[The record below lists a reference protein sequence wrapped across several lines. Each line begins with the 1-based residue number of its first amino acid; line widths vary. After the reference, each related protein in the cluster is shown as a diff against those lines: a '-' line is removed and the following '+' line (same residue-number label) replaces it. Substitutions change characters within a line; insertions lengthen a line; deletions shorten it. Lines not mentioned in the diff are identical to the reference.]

1 MKVVYNVG
9 NEKHEAENV
18 STTIDQTSIVLTN
31 QDKSLIDLES
41 LGWKNGDII
50 VRKNV
55 SRAEPNYFVFRNFG
69 NITEHNRVNVGT
81 HIRFIKDRLFFGGY
95 TEINPSDYEK
105 ADLQKK
111 NDIIMMLRDYGY
123 CWDGVRLTIVKRAR
137 YGHNFYFVSDK
148 CTVETYKE
156 EYDEISNEKWELG
169 NYFLT
174 EEECKA
180 ATTAISYI
188 FSSNKMSLIL
198 NWNSETSNS

>member
-1 MKVVYNVG
+1 MKVIYNVG

-18 STTIDQTSIVLTN
+18 STTINQALEIITD
-31 QDKSLIDLES
+31 QDKSLIDFKS

-69 NITEHNRVNVGT
+69 TIAEHGHVNVGT
-81 HIRFIKDRLFFGGY
+81 HIRFTKDRLFFGGY
-95 TEINPSDYEK
+95 TEINPFDYEK

-123 CWDGVRLTIVKRAR
+123 CWDKDRLTMIKRAR
-137 YGHNFYFVSDK
+137 YGHNFYFISGNGSI
-148 CTVETYKE
+148 ETYKE
-156 EYDEISNEKWELG
+156 EYDDISNEKWESG

-174 EEECKA
+174 KEKCKTA
-180 ATTAISYI
+180 ATAISAL
-188 FSSNKMSLIL
+188 FSSNKMLLIL
-198 NWNSETSNS
+198 DWKNETSNS

>member
-1 MKVVYNVG
+1 MKVIYNVG

-18 STTIDQTSIVLTN
+18 STTINQVPKVVAN
-31 QDKSLIDLES
+31 QDKSPIDFKS
-41 LGWKNGDII
+41 LGWKNGDVI
-50 VRKNV
+50 VRKYV

-69 NITEHNRVNVGT
+69 TAAEHNRVNVAT

-123 CWDGVRLTIVKRAR
+123 CWDGVRLTIIKRAR

-156 EYDEISNEKWELG
+156 EYDEISNKKWELG

-180 ATTAISYI
+180 AATAISYI

-198 NWNSETSNS
+198 NWNNETSNS

>member
-1 MKVVYNVG
+1 MKVIYNVEG
-9 NEKHEAENV
+9 KKHEAENV
-18 STTIDQTSIVLTN
+18 SMTINQVPEIVN
-31 QDKSLIDLES
+31 DQDKSSVDLES

-55 SRAEPNYFVFRNFG
+55 SRTEPNYFVFRNFG
-69 NITEHNRVNVGT
+69 NITEHNRINMAT

-105 ADLQKK
+105 ADLQKE

-137 YGHNFYFVSDK
+137 YGRNFYFVSDK
-148 CTVETYKE
+148 GTVETYKE
-156 EYDEISNEKWELG
+156 KYDEISNEKWELG

-180 ATTAISYI
+180 AATAISYI

-198 NWNSETSNS
+198 NWNNETSNS

>member
-18 STTIDQTSIVLTN
+18 STTINQVPEIVTD

-50 VRKNV
+50 VRKYV

-69 NITEHNRVNVGT
+69 NITEHNRVNVAT

-123 CWDGVRLTIVKRAR
+123 CWDGVRLTVIKRAR

-148 CTVETYKE
+148 GTIETYKE

-180 ATTAISYI
+180 AATAISYI
-188 FSSNKMSLIL
+188 FSSNKMLLIL
-198 NWNSETSNS
+198 DWNSETSNS

>member
-9 NEKHEAENV
+9 GKEHEAENV
-18 STTIDQTSIVLTN
+18 STTINQVPEITTD
-31 QDKSLIDLES
+31 QDKSSIDLES
-41 LGWKNGDII
+41 LGWKDGDII
-50 VRKNV
+50 VRKYV

-69 NITEHNRVNVGT
+69 NITEHNRVNVAT

-180 ATTAISYI
+180 AATAISYI
-188 FSSNKMSLIL
+188 FSSNKMLLIL

>member
-1 MKVVYNVG
+1 MKVIYSIG
-9 NEKHEAENV
+9 NESYELENA
-18 STTIDQTSIVLTN
+18 SITTNQTSTVVID
-31 QDKSLIDLES
+31 QDKSLIDYKS

-50 VRKNV
+50 VRKYV

-69 NITEHNRVNVGT
+69 TTTDHGCVNVGT
-81 HIRFIKDRLFFGGY
+81 HIRFTKDRLFFGGY
-95 TEINPSDYEK
+95 TKINPSDYEK

-123 CWDGVRLTIVKRAR
+123 CWDEERLTIVKRTR

-148 CTVETYKE
+148 GTVETYKE
-156 EYDEISNEKWELG
+156 EYDEISNEKRELG

-174 EEECKA
+174 EEECKKA
-180 ATTAISYI
+180 ATAISYI

>member
-18 STTIDQTSIVLTN
+18 STTINQIPEITTD

-41 LGWKNGDII
+41 LGWKDGDII
-50 VRKNV
+50 VGKYV

-69 NITEHNRVNVGT
+69 NITEHNCVNVAT

-123 CWDGVRLTIVKRAR
+123 CWDGVGLTIVKRAR

-148 CTVETYKE
+148 CTIETYKE
-156 EYDEISNEKWELG
+156 EYDEISNEKWGLG

-180 ATTAISYI
+180 AAIAISYI

-198 NWNSETSNS
+198 NWNNETSNS

>member
-18 STTIDQTSIVLTN
+18 SMTINQVPEIVTD
-31 QDKSLIDLES
+31 QDKSSIDLES

-69 NITEHNRVNVGT
+69 NITEHNRVNVAT

-180 ATTAISYI
+180 AATAISYI

-198 NWNSETSNS
+198 NWNNETSNS

>member
-1 MKVVYNVG
+1 MKVIYNVEG
-9 NEKHEAENV
+9 KKHEAENV
-18 STTIDQTSIVLTN
+18 SMTINQAPEIVN
-31 QDKSLIDLES
+31 DQDKSSVDLES

-69 NITEHNRVNVGT
+69 TIAEHGCINVAT

-95 TEINPSDYEK
+95 VEINPADYEK
-105 ADLQKK
+105 VDLQKK

-123 CWDGVRLTIVKRAR
+123 CWDEERLTIVKRAR
-137 YGHNFYFVSDK
+137 YGRNFYFVSDK

-174 EEECKA
+174 EEECKTA
-180 ATTAISYI
+180 ATAISYI

-198 NWNSETSNS
+198 NWKNETSNS

>member
-9 NEKHEAENV
+9 NEKHEAKNV
-18 STTIDQTSIVLTN
+18 STTINQTSAV
-31 QDKSLIDLES
+31 LIDLDS

-50 VRKNV
+50 VRKYV

-69 NITEHNRVNVGT
+69 TVAEHGHVSVAT
-81 HIRFIKDRLFFGGY
+81 HIRFTKDRLFFGGY

-123 CWDGVRLTIVKRAR
+123 CWDGVRLIVIKRAR

-180 ATTAISYI
+180 EATAISHS
-188 FSSNKMSLIL
+188 FSSNKMLLIR
-198 NWNSETSNS
+198 NWNSETSNR

>member
-18 STTIDQTSIVLTN
+18 STTINQTPKIIID
-31 QDKSLIDLES
+31 QDKSLIDYKS

-50 VRKNV
+50 VGKYV
-55 SRAEPNYFVFRNFG
+55 SGAEPNYFVFRNFG
-69 NITEHNRVNVGT
+69 TAAEHGLVNIGT
-81 HIRFIKDRLFFGGY
+81 HIRFTKDRLFFGGY

-123 CWDGVRLTIVKRAR
+123 CWDEKRLTIIKRAR

-148 CTVETYKE
+148 GTVETYKE

-180 ATTAISYI
+180 ATTAISCV
-188 FSSNKMSLIL
+188 FSSNKMLLIL
-198 NWNSETSNS
+198 DWNNEMPDS

>member
-1 MKVVYNVG
+1 MKAIYNIG

-18 STTIDQTSIVLTN
+18 STTIDQTSTVVID
-31 QDKSLIDLES
+31 QDKSLIDYKS

-50 VRKNV
+50 VRKCV

-69 NITEHNRVNVGT
+69 TIAEHDRVNVGT

-95 TEINPSDYEK
+95 TEINPFDYEK
-105 ADLQKK
+105 ADFQKK
-111 NDIIMMLRDYGY
+111 NDILMMLRDYGY
-123 CWDGVRLTIVKRAR
+123 CWNEERLTIIKRAR

-148 CTVETYKE
+148 GTVETYKE

-174 EEECKA
+174 EEKCKETA
-180 ATTAISYI
+180 TAISCV
-188 FSSNKMSLIL
+188 FSSNKMLLIL
-198 NWNSETSNS
+198 DWNSETPNS

>member
-9 NEKHEAENV
+9 DEKYEAENV
-18 STTIDQTSIVLTN
+18 STTIDQTSIVLTD
-31 QDKSLIDLES
+31 QDKSLIDYKS

-69 NITEHNRVNVGT
+69 TVAEHGYVNVGT
-81 HIRFIKDRLFFGGY
+81 HIRFTKDRLFFGGY

-123 CWDGVRLTIVKRAR
+123 CWDGVRLTVIKRAR

-180 ATTAISYI
+180 AATAISYI
-188 FSSNKMSLIL
+188 FSGNKMSLIL
-198 NWNSETSNS
+198 NWNNETSNS

>member
-18 STTIDQTSIVLTN
+18 STTINQVPKVVTN

-41 LGWKNGDII
+41 FDWENGDII

-55 SRAEPNYFVFRNFG
+55 FRAEPNYFVFRNFG
-69 NITEHNRVNVGT
+69 NITEHNRVNVAT

-137 YGHNFYFVSDK
+137 YGRNFYFVSDK
-148 CTVETYKE
+148 GTVEAYKE

-169 NYFLT
+169 NYFLA
-174 EEECKA
+174 EEECEA
-180 ATTAISYI
+180 AATAISYI

-198 NWNSETSNS
+198 NWNSETSNR

>member
-1 MKVVYNVG
+1 MKVVYNVNG
-9 NEKHEAENV
+9 KKHETKNV
-18 STTIDQTSIVLTN
+18 STTINQTSAV
-31 QDKSLIDLES
+31 LIDLDS

-50 VRKNV
+50 VRKYV

-69 NITEHNRVNVGT
+69 NITKHNRINVAT

-111 NDIIMMLRDYGY
+111 NDIIMILRDYGY
-123 CWDGVRLTIVKRAR
+123 CWDGVRLAVIKRAR

-169 NYFLT
+169 NYFLI

-180 ATTAISYI
+180 AAIAISNS
-188 FSSNKMSLIL
+188 FSSNKMLLIR
-198 NWNSETSNS
+198 NWNSETSNR

>member
-9 NEKHEAENV
+9 NEKHEVENV
-18 STTIDQTSIVLTN
+18 STTIVKTSIVLTD
-31 QDKSLIDLES
+31 QDKFLIDYKS

-50 VRKNV
+50 VRKYV

-69 NITEHNRVNVGT
+69 TITEHNRVNAGT

-95 TEINPSDYEK
+95 TEIKPSDYEK

-111 NDIIMMLRDYGY
+111 NDIIKILRDYGY
-123 CWDGVRLTIVKRAR
+123 CWDKERLTIIKRAR
-137 YGHNFYFVSDK
+137 YGRNFYFVSDK
-148 CTVETYKE
+148 GTVETYKE

-174 EEECKA
+174 EEECKKSA
-180 ATTAISYI
+180 TAISYI
-188 FSSNKMSLIL
+188 FSSNKMLLIR
-198 NWNSETSNS
+198 NWNNETSNS

>member
-18 STTIDQTSIVLTN
+18 SMTINQTSIVVTN

-69 NITEHNRVNVGT
+69 TITEHNRVNVGT

-111 NDIIMMLRDYGY
+111 NDVIMMLRDYGY

-148 CTVETYKE
+148 GTVETYKE

-180 ATTAISYI
+180 AATAISYI

>member
-1 MKVVYNVG
+1 MKVVYNVNG
-9 NEKHEAENV
+9 KEHEAENV
-18 STTIDQTSIVLTN
+18 STTINQVPEIVTD
-31 QDKSLIDLES
+31 QDKPLIDLES

-50 VRKNV
+50 VRRYV

-69 NITEHNRVNVGT
+69 TAAEHGCINVET
-81 HIRFIKDRLFFGGY
+81 HIRFTKDRLFFGSY

-105 ADLQKK
+105 VDLQKK
-111 NDIIMMLRDYGY
+111 DSIIKILRDYGY
-123 CWDGVRLTIVKRAR
+123 CWDEERLTIVKRAR

-148 CTVETYKE
+148 GAVETYKE

-174 EEECKA
+174 EEECKKSA
-180 ATTAISYI
+180 TAISYI

>member
-18 STTIDQTSIVLTN
+18 STTIDQTSIVLTD

-50 VRKNV
+50 VRKYV

-69 NITEHNRVNVGT
+69 TTTEHGRVNVGT
-81 HIRFIKDRLFFGGY
+81 HIRFTKDRLFFGGY
-95 TEINPSDYEK
+95 TEINLSDYEK

-137 YGHNFYFVSDK
+137 YGHSFYFVSDK

-174 EEECKA
+174 EEECKTA
-180 ATTAISYI
+180 AIAISYI

>member
-1 MKVVYNVG
+1 MKVVYNVEG
-9 NEKHEAENV
+9 KKHEAENV
-18 STTIDQTSIVLTN
+18 STTINQTSTV
-31 QDKSLIDLES
+31 LIDQNKS
-41 LGWKNGDII
+41 PIDYKPLGWKNGDII
-50 VRKNV
+50 VRKYV
-55 SRAEPNYFVFRNFG
+55 SKAEPNYFVFRNFG
-69 NITEHNRVNVGT
+69 TTTDHGCVNVGT
-81 HIRFIKDRLFFGGY
+81 HVRFIKDRYFFGGY
-95 TEINPSDYEK
+95 TEIDPSDYEK

-111 NDIIMMLRDYGY
+111 DSIIKILRDYGY
-123 CWDGVRLTIVKRAR
+123 CWDKERLTTVKRAR

-148 CTVETYKE
+148 GTVEAHQE

-180 ATTAISYI
+180 AATAISYI

>member
-18 STTIDQTSIVLTN
+18 STTIDQTPKIIID
-31 QDKSLIDLES
+31 QDKSLIDYKS

-50 VRKNV
+50 VRRYV
-55 SRAEPNYFVFRNFG
+55 SRAEPNYFVFKNFG
-69 NITEHNRVNVGT
+69 TAADHGCGNVGT
-81 HIRFIKDRLFFGGY
+81 HIRFIKDRYFFGGY
-95 TEINPSDYEK
+95 TEVNPSDYEK
-105 ADLQKK
+105 VDLQRK
-111 NDIIMMLRDYGY
+111 DSIIKILRDYGY
-123 CWDGVRLTIVKRAR
+123 CWDKERLTIVKRAR

-156 EYDEISNEKWELG
+156 EYDEISNKKWELG

-174 EEECKA
+174 EEECKTA
-180 ATTAISYI
+180 ATAISYI

-198 NWNSETSNS
+198 NWNNETSNS